1 LNSHLF
7 ICTHFVSVP
16 HSHYMTISFSQNRTY
31 TMAKS
36 SGPADGGK
44 PSATESMLASALLEF
59 RADPLKK
66 KVASPSKARS
76 PVRAPVAKKAGLV
89 AKKAALRPQKA
100 PSTPPRATQNNLVA
114 PNMDRFV
121 MNQAYDHS
129 QQDYSRQQ
137 LAAIQAVAGATSYVA
152 TNASTQRLQYNLYQ
166 MIHSGNR
173 PMPPVHG
180 ASSTQNHVS
189 FSAIQQ
195 QPRSE
200 ISTKHIGADL
210 DRSTNVPSSPDN
222 LVRRQEIEA
231 ALRSKPQRGR
241 KRDNLS
247 EVERLELTRT
257 RNREHAKSTRNRK
270 KTRYQELLD
279 NEQKLDGYLK
289 TEELNNK
296 RRSCV
301 LDFLSI
307 QEDMLHSTRSSDLS
321 TSCDDTRQ
329 IANSGVEAKTL
340 QDVVEDIATFT
351 FCSRTDPSGAT
362 TAVARMQHFD
372 ASLIS
377 HLSSPKSVS
386 VLASLSYEVNG
397 MANGIALTSGDTGFA
412 EVGLVSSFD
421 NSQPLLTGVLNFQFA
436 PHSDKLRSA
445 MWSTTSRTFNEGSS
459 GRLDAQVSYPSVV
472 SLDPFA
478 NISNTGNSDGE
489 DKHSE
494 QEAHG
499 PGMDI

>member
-1 LNSHLF
+1 
-7 ICTHFVSVP
+7 
-16 HSHYMTISFSQNRTY
+16 MTISFSQNARTY
-31 TMAKS
+31 TLTMR
-36 SGPADGGK
+36 SGPVEGGK

-59 RADPLKK
+59 RADPPKNK
-66 KVASPSKARS
+66 EMPKVASPSKVRS
-76 PVRAPVAKKAGLV
+76 PVRAHVT
-89 AKKAALRPQKA
+89 KKAALKPHIA
-100 PSTPPRATQNNLVA
+100 SSTPPRATQNNQVA
-114 PNMDRFV
+114 PEVDRFV
-121 MNQAYDHS
+121 MNQVYDHS
-129 QQDYSRQQ
+129 QQEFSRQQ
-137 LAAIQAVAGATSYVA
+137 LAAIQAAATAGAASYVA
-152 TNASTQRLQYNLYQ
+152 SNASTQRLQYNLYQ
-166 MIHSGNR
+166 MIHSGNP

-180 ASSTQNHVS
+180 GASMQNHVS
-189 FSAIQQ
+189 FPAIQQ

-200 ISTKHIGADL
+200 ISTKNAGVDNE
-210 DRSTNVPSSPDN
+210 RSANVPSSPDN

-270 KTRYQELLD
+270 KARYQELLD

-289 TEELNNK
+289 TEELNDK

-301 LDFLSI
+301 LDFLAI
-307 QEDMLHSTRSSDLS
+307 REDMLHGTRPSDLS
-321 TSCDDTRQ
+321 TSSDDTRQ
-329 IANSGVEAKTL
+329 VSNTGAEESKTL
-340 QDVVEDIATFT
+340 QDIVENIATFT
-351 FCSRTDPSGAT
+351 FRSRTEKSDAT

-372 ASLIS
+372 TRLVS

-397 MANGIALTSGDTGFA
+397 LANGIALTSGDTGFA
-412 EVGLVSSFD
+412 EVGLVSAFD
-421 NSQPLLTGVLNFQFA
+421 TFQPLMTGVLHFQFA

-445 MWSTTSRTFNEGSS
+445 MWSTTSGTFNEGSS
-459 GRLDAQVSYPSVV
+459 DRLGAQVSHASVV

-478 NISNTGNSDGE
+478 TVANMGNCGGE
-489 DKHSE
+489 FKHRE
-494 QEAHG
+494 QEAHS

>member
-1 LNSHLF
+1 
-7 ICTHFVSVP
+7 
-16 HSHYMTISFSQNRTY
+16 MTIFFSQNRRF
-31 TMAKS
+31 TMTMS
-36 SGPADGGK
+36 SGLVEGGR

-59 RADPLKK
+59 RADPPKK
-66 KVASPSKARS
+66 ELLPKIASPSKARS

-89 AKKAALRPQKA
+89 AKNAALRPQKA
-100 PSTPPRATQNNLVA
+100 PSTPPRATQNKQVA
-114 PNMDRFV
+114 PDVDRFV
-121 MNQAYDHS
+121 MNQVYDHS

-166 MIHSGNR
+166 LMHSGNP
-173 PMPPVHG
+173 PMPPAHG
-180 ASSTQNHVS
+180 ASSIQNHVS
-189 FSAIQQ
+189 FPAIQQ
-195 QPRSE
+195 QSRSE
-200 ISTKHIGADL
+200 ISTKTVGADL
-210 DRSTNVPSSPDN
+210 ERSTNVPSCSPDN

-270 KTRYQELLD
+270 KARYQELLD

-307 QEDMLHSTRSSDLS
+307 REDMLHSTRSSNLS
-321 TSCDDTRQ
+321 TSSDDTRQ
-329 IANSGVEAKTL
+329 VSNASAGSKTL
-340 QDVVEDIATFT
+340 QDVLEDIATFT
-351 FCSRTDPSGAT
+351 FCSRTEASGAA
-362 TAVARMQHFD
+362 TALARMQHFD
-372 ASLIS
+372 ARLIS

-386 VLASLSYEVNG
+386 VLATLSYEVNG
-397 MANGIALTSGDTGFA
+397 LANGIALTSGDTGFA
-412 EVGLVSSFD
+412 EVGLVSTFD
-421 NSQPLLTGVLNFQFA
+421 TSQPLLTGVLNFQFA

-445 MWSTTSRTFNEGSS
+445 IWSTTSRTFNEGSS
-459 GRLDAQVSYPSVV
+459 GRLDAQVSHPSVV

-478 NISNTGNSDGE
+478 NFANTGNSDGE

-494 QEAHG
+494 PDAHG
-499 PGMDI
+499 LGMDI